1 MRKKNIKKAAE
12 ALFASQGDDKNKLL
26 ATFIEDNEARKLVK
40 NQGRALLILERLCLK
55 EGKFSFTED
64 EIYDSLLR
72 KLEKKGH
79 RIQED
84 DEEDTEEFA
93 QEKSQAKTERLA
105 MVDNVLGKT
114 LDELPEEEEKPE
126 DAPVHKDEFDQ
137 VMGDYPG
144 NYYGAPGAPNPSPE
158 IVNNGV
164 VFDQEDVDAWHKAEG
179 YEKKIEEVNTEVE
192 YDLPEVVWQLIG
204 QAYIDG
210 IRTGQNSR
218 G

>member
-26 ATFIEDNEARKLVK
+26 ATFIEDKEVKKLVK
-40 NQGRALLILERLCLK
+40 NQGRALLILERLCLAD
-55 EGKFSFTED
+55 GKFSFTE
-64 EIYDSLLR
+64 EEMYDSLLR

-93 QEKSQAKTERLA
+93 QEKAQAKTERLA

-114 LDELPEEEEKPE
+114 LDQLPPEEETDPCTCGHVGACSGCAEQQVPE
-126 DAPVHKDEFDQ
+126 QPCHKDEF
-137 VMGDYPG
+137 G
-144 NYYGAPGAPNPSPE
+144 N
-158 IVNNGV
+158 
-164 VFDQEDVDAWHKAEG
+164 
-179 YEKKIEEVNTEVE
+179 EVE
-192 YDLPEVVWQLIG
+192 VPVYEIAKYPAMTNDLPQFPDVPDLPDVAWQLIG

-210 IRTGQNSR
+210 IRTGRDST
-218 G
+218 